1 MKSILLAPLLFHLLA
16 PTLVQAALRDPTRP
30 LLLNPAHSRSV
41 IQKSAA
47 PKPALTLPRLQLI
60 LIGAD
65 RRTAVIDGQIMQEGA
80 QWKGLRLTDIQI
92 DAVVLHTPDGPRRLM
107 LDIPAVTDSPD
118 S

>member
-1 MKSILLAPLLFHLLA
+1 MTQK
-16 PTLVQAALRDPTRP
+16 
-30 LLLNPAHSRSV
+30 PAV
-41 IQKSAA
+41 

>member
-16 PTLVQAALRDPTRP
+16 PTLAQAALRDPTRP
-30 LLLNPAHSRSV
+30 LLL
-41 IQKSAA
+41 
-47 PKPALTLPRLQLI
+47 KPALTLPRLQLI